1 MSSSF
6 VRRFLFEHL
15 DIRGA
20 VVHLD
25 EVWQQMQAGR
35 DYQPT
40 VAQLLGETAAVSALI
55 AGQLKQPG
63 RLTLQLRGNGP
74 IQLLVMDCNEKL
86 QMRGMARSNPV
97 VLPAPVTELLGAAQ
111 GGQLMMSLDMPDA
124 RQPYQSFVP
133 MVGESIAAIFEHY
146 LEQSEQQPSRLFTLA
161 GPQAAVCLF
170 LQKMPESDQHDPDGW
185 PRITQLAATVKPAEL
200 LELDA
205 ETLLSRLFH
214 EEIESRGL
222 LIYEPQT
229 ITYHCPENR
238 EKISDMIL
246 GIGKADAEAI
256 LAEHGKIIIND
267 DICNREYSFS
277 AKDVAAIFAN
287 KEGKPLH

>member
-1 MSSSF
+1 MSDSAI
-6 VRRFLFEHL
+6 RRFLFEGL

-20 VVHLD
+20 VVHLG
-25 EVWQQMQAGR
+25 EAWQQMQAGR
-35 DYQPT
+35 EYQPT
-40 VAQLLGETAAVSALI
+40 VAQLLGETAAVTALI

-74 IQLLVMDCNEKL
+74 IQLLIMDCNELL

-133 MVGESIAAIFEHY
+133 MVGDSIAAIFEHY
-146 LEQSEQQPSRLFTLA
+146 LEQSEQQPSRLFCIA
-161 GPQAAVCLF
+161 GPQAAACLF
-170 LQKMPESDQHDPDGW
+170 LQKMPEADHHDADGW
-185 PRITQLAATVKPAEL
+185 LRITQLAATVKPAEL

-205 ETLLSRLFH
+205 ETLLNRLFH
-214 EEIESRGL
+214 EEIESHGVR
-222 LIYEPQT
+222 IYEPQKV
-229 ITYHCPENR
+229 TYHCPKNR
-238 EKISDMIL
+238 EKIGDMIL
-246 GIGKADAEAI
+246 GIGKSEAESI
-256 LAEHGKIIIND
+256 LEEHGKIVIRD
-267 DICNREYSFS
+267 DICNREYVFS
-277 AKDVAAIFAN
+277 AKEVAELFAD